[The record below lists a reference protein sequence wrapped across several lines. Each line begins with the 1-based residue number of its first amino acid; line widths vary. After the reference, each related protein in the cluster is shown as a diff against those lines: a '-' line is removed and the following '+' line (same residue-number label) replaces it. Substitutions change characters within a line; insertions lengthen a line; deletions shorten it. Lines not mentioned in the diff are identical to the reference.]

1 MERFRVRAGK
11 EARAREWIAF
21 LRENPEA
28 FRETLEPER
37 MYVETIFSETVGD
50 ALYLWWY
57 TLQGEDGAELSDST
71 HCLDERHA
79 VYWRECIDPDE
90 PSLLLTPEVHMS
102 PERLEDA
109 MRPLGSEAGAQNP
122 AYSRSVSPAG

>member
-1 MERFRVRAGK
+1 MERFPVRAGK
-11 EARAREWIAF
+11 EERAREWIAF

-90 PSLLLTPEVHMS
+90 PSLLLIPEVHMS
-102 PERLEDA
+102 PERVEEA
-109 MRPLGSEAGAQNP
+109 MRPLGA
-122 AYSRSVSPAG
+122 

>member
-11 EARAREWIAF
+11 EERAREWIAF

-37 MYVETIFSETVGD
+37 MYVETIFFETVGD

-71 HCLDERHA
+71 HWLNERHA
-79 VYWRECIDPDE
+79 AYWRECIDPDE

-109 MRPLGSEAGAQNP
+109 MRPLGE
-122 AYSRSVSPAG
+122 

>member
-1 MERFRVRAGK
+1 MEGFRVRAGK
-11 EARAREWIAF
+11 EERAREWIAF

-71 HCLDERHA
+71 H
-79 VYWRECIDPDE
+79 WRECIDPDE
-90 PSLLLTPEVHMS
+90 PSLLLIPEVHMS

-109 MRPLGSEAGAQNP
+109 MRPLGE
-122 AYSRSVSPAG
+122 